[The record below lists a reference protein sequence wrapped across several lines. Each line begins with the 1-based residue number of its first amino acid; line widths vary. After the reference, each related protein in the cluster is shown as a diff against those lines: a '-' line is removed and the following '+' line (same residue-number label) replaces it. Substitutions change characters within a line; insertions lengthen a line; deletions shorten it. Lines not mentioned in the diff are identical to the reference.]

1 MNVNTEKPDIE
12 ITINEKIEID
22 KDGNVS
28 NYEGQLT
35 MMREI
40 EVSDEVIGNLETRRT
55 KSDETY
61 NDILRR
67 FLGM

>member
-1 MNVNTEKPDIE
+1 MNENTEKPDIE